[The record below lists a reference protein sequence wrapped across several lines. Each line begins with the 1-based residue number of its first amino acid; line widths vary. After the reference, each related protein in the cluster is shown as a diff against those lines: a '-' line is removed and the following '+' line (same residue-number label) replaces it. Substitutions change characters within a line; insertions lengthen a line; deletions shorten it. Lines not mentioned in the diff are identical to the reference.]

1 MSAPTPS
8 PDHGTSA
15 GPGGSLADALLPG
28 QKLLAVVIHDVA
40 PETWSR
46 CRILVAALE
55 GLGIA
60 PLSLLV
66 VPHYHGG
73 PRNVAFERW
82 LVQRAALGDELV
94 LHGYDHLDPLPPQG
108 PAQRWLRRIYTA
120 GEGEFAALDHDEA
133 QRRLRAGREWMGA
146 LGVRPAGFVAPAWLM
161 SRGTWE
167 ALREQPLRYTCT
179 LREVMLLPQGP
190 SLRSTAQ
197 VWSSRSPWRRVAS
210 IAWNGVLRR
219 LQAERLLLRLELH
232 PLDAAHASTWASWRE
247 VATAAMSQRRQAVRL
262 DQLADLLADTA

>member
-1 MSAPTPS
+1 MTAPTPAPHRS
-8 PDHGTSA
+8 AAA
-15 GPGGSLADALLPG
+15 GPARPLADALLPG
-28 QKLLAVVIHDVA
+28 QKLLAAVIHDVA

-82 LVQRAALGDELV
+82 LLQRAALGDELV
-94 LHGYDHLDPLPPQG
+94 LHGYDHRDPLTPQG
-108 PAQRWLRRIYTA
+108 PAQRWLRRVYTA

-133 QRRLRAGREWMGA
+133 LRRLRAGRDWMGS

-179 LREVMLLPQGP
+179 LREVTLLPQGP
-190 SLRSTAQ
+190 SLRCTAQ
-197 VWSSRSPWRRVAS
+197 VWSSRSAWRRAAS
-210 IAWNGVLRR
+210 IAWNGALRR
-219 LQAERLLLRLELH
+219 LQSDRLLLRLELH
-232 PLDAAHASTWASWRE
+232 PADAGHASTWASWRD
-247 VATAAMSQRRQAVRL
+247 VAIAAMGQRRQAVRL
-262 DQLADLLADTA
+262 EQLADLLADTA